1 MLMLCLLPIT
11 ISITIRF
18 RINIIINTAII
29 ISVRDNNTR
38 TYNNI
43 IMINISKLLCYWPI

>member
-11 ISITIRF
+11 IRF
-18 RINIIINTAII
+18 RINIIISTAII
-29 ISVRDNNTR
+29 IKVRDNNTL
-38 TYNNI
+38 TYNI